1 MDMSNS
7 KVMVQE
13 ERGTALLEFAIVV
26 WGVVFGILIVLDV
39 SLAVSQ
45 YMLFSQASYEGLR
58 LGTTLPEL
66 EVSPAEGYTDITA
79 STEEEEA
86 CVQRLPSAI
95 PCQHY
100 LIHDRIRR
108 ALENINLFDRVG
120 ILGGPQSIT
129 TFYVPSSAGTGTNDD
144 TITVRLVGNYTGF
157 FLPDIPLVIDLQ
169 GAYLFEDI

>member
-1 MDMSNS
+1 MKDFLEI
-7 KVMVQE
+7 KRE
-13 ERGTALLEFAIVV
+13 EQGTALLEFAIVV
-26 WGVVFGILIVLDV
+26 WGVVLGILIVLDV

-66 EVSPAEGYTDITA
+66 EVSPDEGFSDVTA
-79 STEEEEA
+79 TESQEEA

-120 ILGGPQSIT
+120 IIGDPQSIT
-129 TFYVPSSAGTGTNDD
+129 TFYVPSSAGTGTDDD
-144 TITVRLVGNYTGF
+144 TITVQLRGNYTGF
-157 FLPDIPLVIDLQ
+157 LLPNIPLVIDLQ
-169 GAYLFEDI
+169 SAYLFEDI